1 MVSPYFHGAHLLVA
15 ADCSAFA
22 SPTFHDNLS
31 RGKVPLICCPAQDY
45 DITSR
50 LSDIMT
56 HNDIKSVTV
65 VKMEAEC
72 CSDLEGMVRDAV
84 KLSRLP
90 VPIQVTNLFITAEIV
105 D

>member
-1 MVSPYFHGAHLLVA
+1 
-15 ADCSAFA
+15 
-22 SPTFHDNLS
+22 
-31 RGKVPLICCPAQDY
+31 
-45 DITSR
+45 
-50 LSDIMT
+50 MT